1 LTQADAAC
9 LRFFAKFITGLSTK
23 ITPFRSL
30 DMKDKRDAAVLP
42 FRLKKTVV
50 LVGMMGAGKSAIG
63 IALARRLDVP
73 FLDSD
78 AEIET
83 ASNMSIAEI
92 FERDGEDFFRRKE
105 AEVIQR
111 LLTSEIGVLSTGGG
125 AYLGEINREAIA
137 THGIAVWLRAELN
150 LLWSRVKHKS
160 TRPLLLTDAPKETL
174 AGLIEARN
182 PKYATAA
189 LVGHAFVKLAT
200 NAVSRLVADTR
211 VAINMLGAERQIH
224 TI

>member
-1 LTQADAAC
+1 M
-9 LRFFAKFITGLSTK
+9 RFFGEFITGLSTK

-30 DMKDKRDAAVLP
+30 DKKDKRDAAVLP

-63 IALARRLDVP
+63 TALARRLDMP

-78 AEIET
+78 AEIEA

-111 LLTSEIGVLSTGGG
+111 LLTAKNGVLSIGGG
-125 AYLGEINREAIA
+125 AFLHEVNRAAIEE
-137 THGIAVWLRAELN
+137 HGIAIWLRAEVD

-160 TRPLLLTDAPKETL
+160 TRPLLLSGDPRATL
-174 AGLIEARN
+174 ARISEDR
-182 PKYATAA
+182 
-189 LVGHAFVKLAT
+189 
-200 NAVSRLVADTR
+200 VADYAKATLVVDAR
-211 VAINMLGAERQIH
+211 PEYSIEEMTDLVIEGLLKRNDVLE
-224 TI
+224 TT